1 MRIFLFTVL
10 ALPLAVGCRS
20 GGKEKLAVEA
30 DTVAVCDEDD
40 FSDVSAAIAAGVFVI
55 DGERIEA
62 LHDFETAIQ
71 EYMWAE
77 SIPNSG
83 AAFVAGDG
91 RLVFRQ
97 SYTNHCG
104 GERDDSGALVHA
116 PERSTPETRYRIGSI
131 SKIITATAIVAESET
146 LDSALSLDD
155 RLIDFIAMEPAAD
168 FDEDGVIDIRDPRV
182 EEITLEH
189 LLRHRP
195 GWNCRKSSE
204 PDHVG
209 EPAKSDFS
217 IQDAYAR
224 VGTVLSLPISVNDII
239 GYGSGLRLATDPGTQ
254 RSYCGFSFMLLGEV
268 LASVTGRSVTDAVDD
283 LVFSKLEESTFV
295 QGHTLR
301 SEAQPDE
308 PWYHYHSDATAE
320 SVMEEGAL
328 EGMPYG
334 GAFNLENRLS
344 AGGWLASALDLV
356 RFGRAFIRGDLVSDP
371 ADLVNR
377 NVGWAKD
384 FRRREGATGH
394 TGSLE
399 GSHSILFC
407 YAADDPVPAV
417 AGACWAVLFNKSP
430 PRTDGDGV
438 EARDVLA
445 DTLAEIPL
453 ARVGLGDREDY
464 W

>member
-1 MRIFLFTVL
+1 ME
-10 ALPLAVGCRS
+10 G
-20 GGKEKLAVEA
+20 
-30 DTVAVCDEDD
+30 DTGAVCDEDD
-40 FSDVSAAIAAGVFVI
+40 FSDVSAAIAAGAFAVA
-55 DGERIEA
+55 GERVEA

-77 SIPNSG
+77 RIPNAG
-83 AAFVAGDG
+83 VAFVAGDG
-91 RLVFRQ
+91 RLVLRQ

-116 PERSTPETRYRIGSI
+116 AEMGTPETRYRIGSI
-131 SKIITATAIVAESET
+131 SKVITATAIVAQSEAS
-146 LDSALSLDD
+146 DSALSLDD

-168 FDEDGVIDIRDPRV
+168 VDEDGVIDTRDPRV
-182 EEITLEH
+182 EEITLDH

-204 PDHVG
+204 PDDVD
-209 EPAKSDFS
+209 EPTKSDFA

-224 VGTVLSLPISVNDII
+224 VGTALSLPISVNDII
-239 GYGSGLRLATDPGTQ
+239 GYGSGLPLATDPGTEK
-254 RSYCGFSFMLLGEV
+254 SYCGFSYTLLGEV
-268 LASVTGRSVTDAVDD
+268 LSLTTGRSVTDAVDD
-283 LVFSKLEESTFV
+283 LVFSKLDENTFV

-320 SVMEEGAL
+320 SVMVEGTLAA
-328 EGMPYG
+328 MPYG

-344 AGGWLASALDLV
+344 AGGWLASGLDLV
-356 RFGRAFIRGDLVSDP
+356 RLGWAFMRGDLVSDP
-371 ADLVNR
+371 AGLVDR

-384 FRRREGATGH
+384 LRRREGATGH

-417 AGACWAVLFNKSP
+417 AGAC
-430 PRTDGDGV
+430 
-438 EARDVLA
+438 
-445 DTLAEIPL
+445 
-453 ARVGLGDREDY
+453 
-464 W
+464 

>member
-1 MRIFLFTVL
+1 LTKHRSAGGIALDSWPRQGHSPCTPPTQTVRESVRIFLFAML
-10 ALPLAVGCRS
+10 GLFLGFGCRS
-20 GGKEKLAVEA
+20 GDKEEPAVEG
-30 DTVAVCDEDD
+30 DTGAVCDEDD
-40 FSDVSAAIAAGVFVI
+40 FSDVSAAIAAGAFAVA
-55 DGERIEA
+55 GERVEA

-77 SIPNSG
+77 RIPNAG
-83 AAFVAGDG
+83 VAFVAGDG
-91 RLVFRQ
+91 RLVLRQ

-116 PERSTPETRYRIGSI
+116 AEMGTPETRYRIGSI
-131 SKIITATAIVAESET
+131 SKVITATAIVAQSEAS
-146 LDSALSLDD
+146 DSALSLDD

-168 FDEDGVIDIRDPRV
+168 VDEDGVIDTRDPRV
-182 EEITLEH
+182 EEITLDH

-204 PDHVG
+204 PDDVD
-209 EPAKSDFS
+209 EPTKSDFA

-224 VGTVLSLPISVNDII
+224 VGTALSLPISVNDII
-239 GYGSGLRLATDPGTQ
+239 GYGSGLPLATDPGTEK
-254 RSYCGFSFMLLGEV
+254 SYCGFSYTLLGEV
-268 LASVTGRSVTDAVDD
+268 LSLTTGRSVTDAVDD
-283 LVFSKLEESTFV
+283 LVFSKLDENTFV

-320 SVMEEGAL
+320 SVMVEGTLAA
-328 EGMPYG
+328 MPYG

-344 AGGWLASALDLV
+344 AGGWLASGLDLV
-356 RFGRAFIRGDLVSDP
+356 RLGWAFMRGDLVSDP
-371 ADLVNR
+371 AGLVDR

-384 FRRREGATGH
+384 LRRREGATGH

-417 AGACWAVLFNKSP
+417 AGAC
-430 PRTDGDGV
+430 
-438 EARDVLA
+438 
-445 DTLAEIPL
+445 
-453 ARVGLGDREDY
+453 
-464 W
+464 

>member
-1 MRIFLFTVL
+1 VRIFLFAML
-10 ALPLAVGCRS
+10 GLFLGFGCRS
-20 GGKEKLAVEA
+20 GDKEEPAVEG
-30 DTVAVCDEDD
+30 DTGAVCDEDD
-40 FSDVSAAIAAGVFVI
+40 FSDVSAAIAAGAFAVA
-55 DGERIEA
+55 GERVEA

-77 SIPNSG
+77 RIPNAG
-83 AAFVAGDG
+83 VAFVAGDG
-91 RLVFRQ
+91 RLVLRQ

-116 PERSTPETRYRIGSI
+116 AEMGTPETRYRIGSI
-131 SKIITATAIVAESET
+131 SKVITATAIVAQSEAS
-146 LDSALSLDD
+146 DSALSLDD

-168 FDEDGVIDIRDPRV
+168 VDEDGVIDTRDPRV
-182 EEITLEH
+182 EEITLDH

-204 PDHVG
+204 PDDVD
-209 EPAKSDFS
+209 EPTKSDFA

-224 VGTVLSLPISVNDII
+224 VGTALSLPISVNDII
-239 GYGSGLRLATDPGTQ
+239 GYGSGLPLATDPGTEK
-254 RSYCGFSFMLLGEV
+254 SYCGFSYTLLGEV
-268 LASVTGRSVTDAVDD
+268 LSLTTGRSVTDAVDD
-283 LVFSKLEESTFV
+283 LVFSKLDENTFV

-320 SVMEEGAL
+320 SVMVEGTLAA
-328 EGMPYG
+328 MPYG

-344 AGGWLASALDLV
+344 AGGWLASGLDLV
-356 RFGRAFIRGDLVSDP
+356 RLGWAFMRGDLVSDP
-371 ADLVNR
+371 AGLVDR

-384 FRRREGATGH
+384 LRRREGATGH

-417 AGACWAVLFNKSP
+417 AGAC
-430 PRTDGDGV
+430 
-438 EARDVLA
+438 
-445 DTLAEIPL
+445 
-453 ARVGLGDREDY
+453 
-464 W
+464 

>member
-1 MRIFLFTVL
+1 MRIFLFAML
-10 ALPLAVGCRS
+10 GLFLGFGCRS
-20 GGKEKLAVEA
+20 GDKEEPAVEG
-30 DTVAVCDEDD
+30 DTGAVCDEDD
-40 FSDVSAAIAAGVFVI
+40 FSDVSAAIAAGAFAVA
-55 DGERIEA
+55 GERVEA

-77 SIPNSG
+77 RIPNAG
-83 AAFVAGDG
+83 VAFVAGDG
-91 RLVFRQ
+91 RLVLRQ

-116 PERSTPETRYRIGSI
+116 AEMGTPETRYRIGSI
-131 SKIITATAIVAESET
+131 SKVITATAIVAQSEAS
-146 LDSALSLDD
+146 DSALSLDD

-168 FDEDGVIDIRDPRV
+168 VDEDGVIDTRDPRV
-182 EEITLEH
+182 EEITLDH

-204 PDHVG
+204 PDDVD
-209 EPAKSDFS
+209 EPTKSDFA

-224 VGTVLSLPISVNDII
+224 VGTALSLPISVNDII
-239 GYGSGLRLATDPGTQ
+239 GYGSGLPLATDPGTEK
-254 RSYCGFSFMLLGEV
+254 SYCGFSYTLLGEV
-268 LASVTGRSVTDAVDD
+268 LSLTTGRSVTDAVDD
-283 LVFSKLEESTFV
+283 LVFSKLDENTFV

-320 SVMEEGAL
+320 SVMVEGTLAA
-328 EGMPYG
+328 MPYG

-344 AGGWLASALDLV
+344 AGGWLASGLDLV
-356 RFGRAFIRGDLVSDP
+356 RLGWAFMRGDLVSDP
-371 ADLVNR
+371 AGLVDR

-384 FRRREGATGH
+384 LRRREGATGH

-417 AGACWAVLFNKSP
+417 AGAC
-430 PRTDGDGV
+430 
-438 EARDVLA
+438 
-445 DTLAEIPL
+445 
-453 ARVGLGDREDY
+453 
-464 W
+464 